1 MKRMINS
8 AMRRGHIAGYAV
20 LVATTLALAMLCAYG
35 GVSSLFAQSAAATDG
50 ARAVAT
56 GKDASLKSQRDSL
69 AGTMLAQAGAMP
81 AATGGASGK
90 KPNILV
96 IWGDDIGITNIS
108 AYSHGLMG
116 YHTPNI
122 DRIADEG
129 AIFTDFYAEQSCTA
143 GRAGFITGQIPFRTG
158 LTKVGMPGA
167 KQGLSHEDPTI
178 AELLKNHGYATG
190 QFGKNHVGDRNE
202 YLPTVHG
209 FDEYSG
215 VLYHLNALE
224 EPENVD
230 YPKDPEFL
238 EKFGPRNV
246 IHSWATDTFD
256 ETEEPRWGVVGKQR
270 IEDDGPLTKKRMET
284 YDEETLQNS
293 LAFIDKAVAD
303 GKPFFVWHNA
313 TRMHV
318 FTHLSPEYEAMVA
331 EKGFYGAGMTEFD
344 DDIGVLLKKLDDLG
358 IADNTIVIISTD
370 NGAEVFSWPDGGTTP
385 FRGEKATTWEGGF
398 RVPCVIR
405 WPGVVKPG
413 TVINDIFSH
422 LDWLPTFMAA
432 VGEPDIKEK
441 LLKGHE
447 ADGKTF
453 KVHLDGYDQTALL
466 SGEGP
471 GARKEIFYITDD
483 GDLSAFRYEK
493 WKVVFL
499 QQKATG
505 MDVWREPFVPVRWPF
520 IIDLHADPYE
530 RALQPGPTGNS
541 SGYEYNMWAA
551 RRMFV
556 MVPSQAIVAKF
567 LATFEEYPPRQ
578 KPGSF
583 SVGHALEQL
592 QTASQ
597 GK

>member
-1 MKRMINS
+1 MKKTTYFMIF
-8 AMRRGHIAGYAV
+8 AFMVTFVLTAGA
-20 LVATTLALAMLCAYG
+20 ALAA
-35 GVSSLFAQSAAATDG
+35 D
-50 ARAVAT
+50 
-56 GKDASLKSQRDSL
+56 
-69 AGTMLAQAGAMP
+69 
-81 AATGGASGK
+81 

-108 AYSHGLMG
+108 AYSRGLMG
-116 YHTPNI
+116 YKTPNI
-122 DRIADEG
+122 DRIANEG
-129 AIFTDFYAEQSCTA
+129 AIFTDYYGEQSCTA
-143 GRAGFITGQIPFRTG
+143 GRASFITGQIPFRTG
-158 LTKVGMPGA
+158 LTKVGMPAA
-167 KQGLSHEDPTI
+167 KQGIQPEDPTI

-190 QFGKNHVGDRNE
+190 QFGKNHLGDRNE
-202 YLPTVHG
+202 FLPTVHG
-209 FDEYSG
+209 FDAYSG

-230 YPKDPEFL
+230 YPKNPNFR

-246 IHSWATDTFD
+246 LVSWATDKFD
-256 ETEEPRWGVVGKQR
+256 KTEEPRWGVVGKQK
-270 IEDDGPLTKKRMET
+270 IKDDGALTKKRMET
-284 YDEETLQNS
+284 YDQETLKHS
-293 LAFIDKAVAD
+293 VDFIDKAVKD
-303 GKPFFVWHNA
+303 DKPFFVWHNT

-318 FTHLSPEYEAMVA
+318 YTHLSPKYQAMVA

-344 DDIGVLLKKLDDLG
+344 DDIGVLLKQLDDLG

-398 RVPCVIR
+398 RVPCVVR

-422 LDWLPTFMAA
+422 QDWMPTFMAA

-447 ADGKTF
+447 AAGKKF

-466 SGEGP
+466 KGDGP
-471 GARKEIFYITDD
+471 SARKEVFYITDD
-483 GDLSAFRYEK
+483 GDLSAIRYDK
-493 WKVVFL
+493 WKIIFN
-499 QQKATG
+499 QQKAIG
-505 MDVWREPFVPVRWPF
+505 LDVWRENFIPVRFPYLV
-520 IIDLHADPYE
+520 DLRADPYE
-530 RALQPGPTGNS
+530 RAMQPGP
-541 SGYEYNMWAA
+541 SGRSASYEYDKWHTQ
-551 RRMFV
+551 RMYTL
-556 MVPSQAIVAKF
+556 VPAQSVVAKF
-567 LATFEEYPPRQ
+567 LGTFKEYPPRQ